1 MEVPLIDVAS
11 PEVDEPSGAEAVEAV
26 CTSRQRKATDLQ
38 LRARAFHKIFEA
50 WLDEPGATVAC
61 GRWSDGA
68 ISELMLTG
76 RAQLLPERYEG
87 PFVGI
92 RKLQLADSSHHLHVD
107 LGRVARID
115 FAVAPS
121 VCLGFRP
128 AFEVRLLTNTEPH
141 EWLVALMLPP
151 PYIGEQVDLSA
162 ARRFFERAC
171 QEVNEHPELAAI
183 TLAPELSA
191 SSEGQQLLRTWHK
204 TSAAC
209 LTYAPDARP
218 NNATSVHPTMA
229 PACFQLLTEALELKD
244 ASLVIFRER
253 TLVEFKTDYLDG
265 VHRYEKHGH
274 VSWQLGAYHHH
285 HCHLALDAVIRVEF
299 SAEPVPCQGGGLNYT
314 IWFLTDTASGNPYR
328 SDGYFSITLNR
339 PYLQNAK
346 GAAPRL
352 AVIQPVLDLY
362 RRHQDQ
368 PWVSADL
375 LFNDVLRK
383 GPPSRPRKP
392 AGSGRPKA

>member
-1 MEVPLIDVAS
+1 MGVPLIDVAS
-11 PEVDEPSGAEAVEAV
+11 PEVDELNGDAAVEAV
-26 CTSRQRKATDLQ
+26 CTPRQREEPDLQ

-61 GRWSDGA
+61 GRWSEGA

-87 PFVGI
+87 NFAGI
-92 RKLQLADSSHHLHVD
+92 RKLQLADSPHHLHVD
-107 LGRVARID
+107 LGRVERID

-128 AFEVRLLTNTEPH
+128 AFEVRLLTNTEPQ

-171 QEVNEHPELAAI
+171 QELNQHPEFAAI
-183 TLAPELSA
+183 TLAPELPE
-191 SSEGQQLLRTWHK
+191 SSEGQQLLRSWHQVS
-204 TSAAC
+204 TAC
-209 LTYAPDARP
+209 LISAPYARP
-218 NNATSVHPTMA
+218 NPATRVHPTMA
-229 PACFQLLTEALELKD
+229 PACFQLLTDALDLKD

-253 TLVEFKTDYLDG
+253 TLVEFKTDRLDG
-265 VHRYEKHGH
+265 VHRYEEHGH
-274 VSWQLGAYHHH
+274 VSWQLGAYRHH
-285 HCHLALDAVIRVEF
+285 HCHLALDAVTRVEF
-299 SAEPVPCQGGGLNYT
+299 SAEPVPCQDGGLNYT

-328 SDGYFSITLNR
+328 PDGYFSITLNR
-339 PYLQNAK
+339 PYLQNVE

-352 AVIQPVLDLY
+352 AVIQPMLDLY
-362 RRHQDQ
+362 RRHQGR

-375 LFNDVLRK
+375 LFTDVLRE

-392 AGSGRPKA
+392 AGSSLLQA

>member
-11 PEVDEPSGAEAVEAV
+11 PEVGELNGAAAVEAV
-26 CTSRQRKATDLQ
+26 CTRQQREETDLQ

-87 PFVGI
+87 RFAGI

-115 FAVAPS
+115 FALAPS

-128 AFEVRLLTNTEPH
+128 AFEVRLLTNTEPQ

-151 PYIGEQVDLSA
+151 PYIDEQVDLGA

-171 QEVNEHPELAAI
+171 QDVNQHPELAAI
-183 TLAPELSA
+183 SLDPGLSA
-191 SSEGQQLLRTWHK
+191 TSEGQQLLRTWHQV
-204 TSAAC
+204 SAAR
-209 LTYAPDARP
+209 LTEAPRARP
-218 NNATSVHPTMA
+218 NTATRVHPTMA
-229 PACFQLLTEALELKD
+229 PACFQLLTEAMELKD
-244 ASLVIFRER
+244 ASLVIFRDR
-253 TLVEFKTDYLDG
+253 TLVEFKTDHLDG
-265 VHRYEKHGH
+265 VHRYEEHGH
-274 VSWQLGAYHHH
+274 VSWQLGAYRHH
-285 HCHLALDAVIRVEF
+285 HCHLALDAVKRVEF

-328 SDGYFSITLNR
+328 PDGYFSITLNR
-339 PYLQNAK
+339 PYLQNVE

-352 AVIQPVLDLY
+352 AVIQPILDLY
-362 RRHQDQ
+362 RRHQGR

-375 LFNDVLRK
+375 LFTDVLRE

-392 AGSGRPKA
+392 PGSGRRQA